1 MAFLGQ
7 LCGFDASS
15 LDLLQR
21 VLLACDGT
29 LTDTLEAALLEP
41 IVLHKISLNIA
52 PAGIAI
58 AALEVDA
65 GSEIMER
72 TILLR
77 GQTSG
82 RNYVYAESLLVLDRL
97 PAGFRKDLIESN
109 VPLGRLWSEHRL
121 ETWKELLSV
130 QRGRMGALAQYFAG
144 NDADVLTR
152 QYRVI
157 SSGRPLMLITESFPV
172 VY

>member
-1 MAFLGQ
+1 VAFLGQ

-41 IVLHKISLNIA
+41 IVLHKIALNVA
-52 PAGIAI
+52 PARVAI
-58 AALEVDA
+58 VALEVDPGA
-65 GSEIMER
+65 EIMER
-72 TILLR
+72 KILLR
-77 GQTSG
+77 GETSG

-97 PAGFRKDLIESN
+97 AAGFRKDLVESN
-109 VPLGRLWSEHRL
+109 VPLGRLWSDHRL

-130 QRGRMGALAQYFAG
+130 ERGPMGALAEYFTG
-144 NDADVLTR
+144 NEGDVLTR

-157 SSGRPLMLITESFPV
+157 SGGRPLMLITESFPV